1 MVTLAIFILR
11 QMLSVGQLKISLPGQ
26 PDIVVLPRKRSQKG
40 TAELVPEDRL
50 KIAIPCQTLLPC
62 SPLFCALT
70 RSLANIICAA
80 F

>member
-50 KIAIPCQTLLPC
+50 NDIPARPCCLTRPC
-62 SPLFCALT
+62 STP
-70 RSLANIICAA
+70 
-80 F
+80 

>member
-50 KIAIPCQTLLPC
+50 KIAISLPDPAALL
-62 SPLFCALT
+62 ALVL
-70 RSLANIICAA
+70 RPAQLSANDAGY
-80 F
+80 